1 MGQALLTPVAM
12 QWASKDPGTVS
23 VWAFNGAA
31 LTQPAE
37 PLLWLDVTAFSTPPP
52 FPRVQPPEDQPCLEL
67 PRQPD

>member
-23 VWAFNGAA
+23 VWAFNSAA

-37 PLLWLDVTAFSTPPP
+37 PLLWLDVTASPP
-52 FPRVQPPEDQPCLEL
+52 RAQPPEDQSCLEL
-67 PRQPD
+67 PRQPS